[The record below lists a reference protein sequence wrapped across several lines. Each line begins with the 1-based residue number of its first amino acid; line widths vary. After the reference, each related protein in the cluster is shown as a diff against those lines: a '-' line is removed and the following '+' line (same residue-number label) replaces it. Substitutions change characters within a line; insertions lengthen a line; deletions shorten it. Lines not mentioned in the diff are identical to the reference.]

1 MLSLQQQYQSS
12 KIKLIVLEIHH
23 KRDKNILF
31 SVMYKPP
38 NGDMTVFETFCEKL
52 LSVNNETSKN
62 IIFAGDLNINA
73 LDYVS
78 NKKFQHFLSSMFEY
92 NMVPTINRPTRVTR
106 NTATAIDHIIT
117 NENRTFCHKEQFF

>member
-1 MLSLQQQYQSS
+1 M
-12 KIKLIVLEIHH
+12 IVLEIHH

-38 NGDMTVFETFCEKL
+38 NGDMTVLETFCEKL
-52 LSVNNETSKN
+52 LSVNNKTFKN
-62 IIFAGDLNINA
+62 IIFAGDLNINV

-78 NKKFQHFLSSMFEY
+78 NKKFQHFLSSMFQY

-117 NENRTFCHKEQFF
+117 NENRTYCHKEQFF

>member
-1 MLSLQQQYQSS
+1 
-12 KIKLIVLEIHH
+12 
-23 KRDKNILF
+23 
-31 SVMYKPP
+31 MYKPP

-62 IIFAGDLNINA
+62 IFAGDLNIDV
-73 LDYVS
+73 LDYLS
-78 NKKFQHFLSSMFEY
+78 NKKFQHFLSSMFQY
-92 NMVPTINRPTRVTR
+92 NMVPTIHRPTRVTR

>member
-1 MLSLQQQYQSS
+1 
-12 KIKLIVLEIHH
+12 
-23 KRDKNILF
+23 
-31 SVMYKPP
+31 MYKPP

-78 NKKFQHFLSSMFEY
+78 NKKFQHFLSSMFQY